1 MLDVELSDDM
11 VRQIEAI
18 SGKPE
23 GELRDPSLKFD
34 GKGSLHLMYHDDD
47 GKLKHDTKIETME
60 VKSSYKAELEQE
72 LRLSQESV
80 VKQSKR
86 LNTIFGVF
94 IGILALLVIL
104 SICIVISVR

>member
-1 MLDVELSDDM
+1 MLDVELSEDM

-23 GELRDPSLKFD
+23 GSLRDPSLEFD
-34 GKGSLHLMYHDDD
+34 GKGSLHLQYRDDD
-47 GKLKHDTKIETME
+47 GKLKHDTKIETKE
-60 VKSSYKAELEQE
+60 FAPSYKAELEEEVRQ
-72 LRLSQESV
+72 SQNSI

-94 IGILALLVIL
+94 IAVLLLLVIL
-104 SICIVISVR
+104 SFCIVASVR